1 MYEPKEKHNMADFY
15 IWLVEN
21 YCIYLNTY
29 VEKMDRVYA
38 VNNPFEQDYYILDA
52 VSYLY
57 NNKFI
62 DHFPVFM
69 DGKNDAPF
77 TPEKKLPKNQYRI
90 EFERKQR

>member
-1 MYEPKEKHNMADFY
+1 MYEPKNKHNMSDFY

-21 YCIYLNTY
+21 YCIYLNSL
-29 VEKMDRVYA
+29 VEKMNRVYTI
-38 VNNPFEQDYYILDA
+38 NNPFEQDYYILDA

-62 DHFPVFM
+62 DYYPVFM
-69 DGKNDAPF
+69 DGKSDAPF

-90 EFERKQR
+90 EFERKER